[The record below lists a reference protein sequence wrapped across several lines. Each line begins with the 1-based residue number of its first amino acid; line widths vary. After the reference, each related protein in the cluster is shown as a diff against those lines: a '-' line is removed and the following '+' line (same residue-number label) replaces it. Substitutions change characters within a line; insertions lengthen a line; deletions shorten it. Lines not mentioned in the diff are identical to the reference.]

1 MHALPWYSSDHHYP
15 TMGKVIGP
23 VHLSSLSVCWHKKY
37 QFLGSR
43 SLNRSLQTVQ
53 TKEKL
58 LCLHVLYFARYT
70 LQTLEI
76 LCFEL
81 PQPHFSVPIGFTIK
95 CAFVR
100 RWFVPTHVCVVV
112 NHGSR
117 PVHSHREE
125 WSTLPGCSKVMHS
138 CQ

>member
-1 MHALPWYSSDHHYP
+1 MVFFRPSLSHNGSSDRSCP
-15 TMGKVIGP
+15 SVIIVCLLAQKKTP
-23 VHLSSLSVCWHKKY
+23 VPWIQAIKSP
-37 QFLGSR
+37 
-43 SLNRSLQTVQ
+43 QTVQ
-53 TKEKL
+53 IKEKL

-81 PQPHFSVPIGFTIK
+81 PQPHFSVPIGVTIK

-100 RWFVPTHVCVVV
+100 RWFVPTHVCVLV
-112 NHGSR
+112 NYGSR